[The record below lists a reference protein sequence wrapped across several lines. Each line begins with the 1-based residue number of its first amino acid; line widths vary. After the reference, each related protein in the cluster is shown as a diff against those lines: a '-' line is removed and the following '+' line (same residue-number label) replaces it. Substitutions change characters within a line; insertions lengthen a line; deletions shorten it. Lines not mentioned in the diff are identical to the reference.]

1 MHRWG
6 ARARATPEWE
16 APAVTDELGERLR
29 AAWAADSADAL
40 VDVGC
45 DLAEEGRQEEAE
57 ECFRRAVALGEDWVW
72 FNVGNTVR
80 ELGRPEE
87 AVPAYERALLAG
99 ETDAWLNLGA
109 VLEDLG
115 DLDGAARAYGHA
127 GEDAGDPD
135 GFLRLAQLLLDRGDR
150 DGAEAAAAR
159 AAAVGHLPAVG
170 LLAQWRWERTHDVA
184 LEPELRQAAAASG
197 GARADLAQLLV
208 DTGRRGEARAELERG
223 AKLGQRECWLPLG
236 NLFAGDDLGDVTAA
250 GAVVDPAVVDPAAA
264 VDLAAAEDAYRAGI
278 AAGDTHCHH
287 NLGVLLLQ
295 RGEPAAAAEEFRAGA
310 AAGDDLAERALQRLQ
325 PPGTG

>member
-1 MHRWG
+1 M
-6 ARARATPEWE
+6 
-16 APAVTDELGERLR
+16 TDELGERLR
-29 AAWAADSADAL
+29 AAWATDSADAL

-87 AVPAYERALLAG
+87 AVQAYERALAAG

-115 DLDGAARAYGHA
+115 DLSGAMRAYSRA
-127 GEDAGDPD
+127 GEDAGDPE
-135 GFLRLAQLLLDRGDR
+135 GFVRLAQLLREQGEH
-150 DGAEAAAAR
+150 GSAEAAVER
-159 AAAVGHLPAVG
+159 AAESGHLPAVG
-170 LLAQWRWERTHDVA
+170 LLASWRWERTRDVA
-184 LEPELRQAAAASG
+184 LEPRLREGAAVSG
-197 GARADLAQLLV
+197 GARADLAQLLI
-208 DTGRRGEARAELERG
+208 DTGRRSQARAELERG
-223 AKLGQRECWLPLG
+223 AKLGQRECFLPLG
-236 NLFAGDDLGDVTAA
+236 NLYAGDDLGDTNS
-250 GAVVDPAVVDPAAA
+250 DDLPAVDLPA

-295 RGEPAAAAEEFRAGA
+295 RGDEEAAEEEFRAGA
-310 AAGDDLAERALQRLQ
+310 DAGDLLAQRALRRLQ
-325 PPGTG
+325 GPDGG

>member
-1 MHRWG
+1 
-6 ARARATPEWE
+6 
-16 APAVTDELGERLR
+16 VTDELGERLR

-45 DLAEEGRQEEAE
+45 DLADEGRQEEAE
-57 ECFRRAVALGEDWVW
+57 ECFRRAIALGEDWVW

-80 ELGRPEE
+80 ELGRPQE
-87 AVPAYERALLAG
+87 AVLAYERALLAG

-115 DLDGAARAYGHA
+115 DLDGAARAYTRA
-127 GEDAGDPD
+127 GEDAGDVE
-135 GFLRLAQLLLDRGDR
+135 GFLRLAQLLLDRGDQ
-150 DGAEAAAAR
+150 DAAEAAAGR

-184 LEPELRQAAAASG
+184 LEPELRQAAAVSG
-197 GARADLAQLLV
+197 GARADLAQLLL
-208 DTGRRGEARAELERG
+208 DTGRRAQARAELERG

-236 NLFAGDDLGDVTAA
+236 NLFAGDDLGAVPVA
-250 GAVVDPAVVDPAAA
+250 GAE

-295 RGEPAAAAEEFRAGA
+295 RGDADAAAEEFRAGA
-310 AAGDDLAERALQRLQ
+310 AAGDDLAQRALQRL
-325 PPGTG
+325 PPPAS

>member
-1 MHRWG
+1 M
-6 ARARATPEWE
+6 
-16 APAVTDELGERLR
+16 TDELGQRLR
-29 AAWAADSADAL
+29 AAWASGSADAL

-45 DLAEEGRQEEAE
+45 DLADEGRQEEAE
-57 ECFRRAVALGEDWVW
+57 ECFRRAIALGEDWVW

-87 AVPAYERALLAG
+87 AVEAYRRALAAG

-115 DLDGAARAYGHA
+115 DLDGAVDAYTRA
-127 GEDAGDPD
+127 GEEARDPE
-135 GFLRLAQLLLDRGDR
+135 GFLRLAELRREQGRPEA
-150 DGAEAAAAR
+150 AEAAADR
-159 AAAVGHLPAVG
+159 AAAAGHLPAVG
-170 LLAQWRWERTHDVA
+170 LLASWRWQRTGDVA
-184 LEPELRQAAAASG
+184 LEPLLRQGAAVCGA
-197 GARADLAQLLV
+197 ARADLAQLLLR
-208 DTGRRGEARAELERG
+208 TGRRPQARAELERG

-236 NLFAGDDLGDVTAA
+236 NLFAGDDLLA
-250 GAVVDPAVVDPAAA
+250 GGERDDPASGD

-295 RGEPAAAAEEFRAGA
+295 RGEAAGAEEEFRAGA
-310 AAGDDLAERALQRLQ
+310 VAGDALAERALRRLRG
-325 PPGTG
+325 PEAG

>member
-1 MHRWG
+1 
-6 ARARATPEWE
+6 
-16 APAVTDELGERLR
+16 VTDELGERLR
-29 AAWAADSADAL
+29 AAWVADSADAL

-80 ELGRPEE
+80 ELGRPQE
-87 AVPAYERALLAG
+87 AVAAYERALTAG

-109 VLEDLG
+109 VLEELG
-115 DLDGAARAYGHA
+115 DLSGAMRAYSRA
-127 GEDAGDPD
+127 GEDAGDPE
-135 GFLRLAQLLLDRGDR
+135 GFLRLAQLLHEQGEQ
-150 DGAEAAAAR
+150 GSAEAAAQR
-159 AAAVGHLPAVG
+159 AAETGHLPAVG
-170 LLAQWRWERTHDVA
+170 LLASWRWERTRDVA
-184 LEPELRQAAAASG
+184 LEPALREGSAVSG
-197 GARADLAQLLV
+197 SARADLAQLLIE
-208 DTGRRGEARAELERG
+208 TGRRDEARAELERG

-236 NLFAGDDLGDVTAA
+236 NLHAGDDLP
-250 GAVVDPAVVDPAAA
+250 DPADAPDGEPAG

-295 RGEPAAAAEEFRAGA
+295 RGDATAAEEEFRAGA
-310 AAGDDLAERALQRLQ
+310 DAGDELAQRALRRLQ
-325 PPGTG
+325 GPGAG